1 MSRRDSAR
9 TRTIALWSVLLWLVI
24 WEIASLVI
32 GHAIILVSPVQVLFR
47 LGELLASLAFWQTIL
62 SSFSRIIAGF
72 FLALFVG
79 IVLAIASARFK
90 LIAQLV
96 APPLLFIKA
105 TPVASFIILILL
117 WISPLQLSLA
127 VSFLIV
133 LPIVFSNV
141 LEGIN
146 TTSTPLLE
154 MAQVFKMPPLRVA
167 RYIHLPH
174 VIPFFS
180 AACSVSLGL
189 CWKAG
194 IAAEIIAIPKGS
206 IGEQLYMAKLYLATT
221 DVFAWTVVIII
232 ISFLF
237 ERAFLKALSML
248 VWHVEHTEPKPCR
261 PRKSL
266 RTGKQPDAAI
276 GSDVNKDI
284 VISGLVKSFGEEQVF
299 SGLDCHIKHGTLT
312 CFVAPSGFGKT
323 TLLNI
328 LLGLE
333 TYEQGAVC
341 GLEGKRISVVFQED
355 RLCLA
360 LDALANCLI
369 TAAHD
374 VQAGDAIETLQALGL
389 EEHIHKPVGELSGG
403 MSRRV
408 ALARALLAPRDL
420 LILDEPF
427 KGLDDELKQTVLAYV
442 QKVTQGTT
450 VVLVTHDHHEA
461 QVLGARIVKLD

>member
-1 MSRRDSAR
+1 MPRYDGAR
-9 TRTIALWSVLLWLVI
+9 ARTIALWSVLLWLAV

-32 GHAIILVSPVQVLFR
+32 GHAIILVSPVQVFLR
-47 LGELLASLAFWQTIL
+47 LGELLTGVAFWQTIL

-72 FLALFVG
+72 FLALIVG
-79 IVLAIASARFK
+79 IVLAVASARFK

-117 WISPLQLSLA
+117 WISPLQRSLA

-133 LPIVFSNV
+133 LPIVFGNV

-146 TTSTPLLE
+146 TTSAPLLE

-167 RYIHLPH
+167 RYIYLPH
-174 VIPFFS
+174 VTPFFS
-180 AACSVSLGL
+180 AACSVALGL

-221 DVFAWTVVIII
+221 DVFAWTIVIIV

-237 ERAFLKALSML
+237 ERTFLKVLSVL
-248 VWHVEHTEPKPCR
+248 ARRIEHTEPKPYQS
-261 PRKSL
+261 RKLLHTS
-266 RTGKQPDAAI
+266 KQTSAAI
-276 GSDVNKDI
+276 CGDTSKDI
-284 VISGLVKSFGEEQVF
+284 VISGLIKSFGEERVF
-299 SGLDCHIKHGTLT
+299 SGLDCCIKHGMLT

-333 TYEQGAVC
+333 TYEQGTVC
-341 GLEGKRISVVFQED
+341 GLEGKRISAVFQED

-369 TAAHD
+369 TAADD
-374 VQAGDAIETLQALGL
+374 VQAGDATKTLQALGL

-427 KGLDDELKQTVLAYV
+427 KGLDDKLKQTVLAYV
-442 QKVTQGTT
+442 QKVTRART

-461 QVLGARIVKLD
+461 QVLGARIVKLG